1 MLHQKEPKCPE
12 QVQDVSAR
20 TNSDSGL
27 LMAWTRGGGGVVVLG
42 SGDPRDQ
49 EEVKTTFPSNQ
60 EGGMGFF

>member
-1 MLHQKEPKCPE
+1 M
-12 QVQDVSAR
+12 SAR